1 MVIMPQIEKRRALR
15 ALSESSIPH
24 EILVR
29 LSEAAHMAP
38 SCANNQPWR
47 LVIASGPDALFRVKE
62 SLTSGNYWA
71 KKAAAIAAFVTRP
84 DWDAKLDHG
93 RDYAFF
99 DLGMA
104 AMNFQL
110 QAIEEGLIAH
120 PVAGFDPAAA
130 KAALGIPPEAVVM
143 TLVILGYPGDASHL
157 NEKHAALEGA
167 ARSRKPLE
175 EVLAF
180 DSWDARLEPKPKSG
194 L

>member
-1 MVIMPQIEKRRALR
+1 MNLVPQIAKRRAFR
-15 ALSESSIPH
+15 ALSEAPIPM
-24 EILVR
+24 EILGR
-29 LSEAAHMAP
+29 LAEAAHLAP

-47 LVIASGPDALFRVKE
+47 LVIAAGAEALAGVKA
-62 SLTSGNYWA
+62 SLTTGNYWA
-71 KKAAAIAAFVTRP
+71 KKASAIAAFTTRL
-84 DWDAKLDHG
+84 DWDARLDHG

-120 PVAGFDPAAA
+120 PIAGFDPAAA
-130 KAALGIPPEAVVM
+130 KLALGIPEDVVLM

-157 NEKHAALEGA
+157 NEKHLAGETA

-175 EVLAF
+175 EVLAY
-180 DSWDARLEPKPKSG
+180 DAWDARLEPKPKPVR
-194 L
+194 